1 MRTQTYIFLQKLK
14 CPKCGR
20 ILVGV
25 ASHKIKSD
33 KWYFY
38 YRCESFK
45 NNIHENKIERFYYQ
59 FYQASR

>member
-38 YRCESFK
+38 YRCESF
-45 NNIHENKIERFYYQ
+45 NNNFYVNYIERLYY
-59 FYQASR
+59 